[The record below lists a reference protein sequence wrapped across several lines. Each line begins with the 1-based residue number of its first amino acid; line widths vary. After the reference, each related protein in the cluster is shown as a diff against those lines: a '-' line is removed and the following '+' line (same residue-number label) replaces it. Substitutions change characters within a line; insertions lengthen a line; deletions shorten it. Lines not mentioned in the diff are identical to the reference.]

1 MCANVKAMQNFLK
14 HLPVPVHH
22 VVDSSQEATI
32 QILMLKTHIP
42 GKRAAW
48 FTRDPFNPIWDLSW
62 EWRDPTSTGGIPPRN
77 KGGIYRIRP

>member
-32 QILMLKTHIP
+32 YFKDFNVEDTY
-42 GKRAAW
+42 
-48 FTRDPFNPIWDLSW
+48 TR
-62 EWRDPTSTGGIPPRN
+62 
-77 KGGIYRIRP
+77 